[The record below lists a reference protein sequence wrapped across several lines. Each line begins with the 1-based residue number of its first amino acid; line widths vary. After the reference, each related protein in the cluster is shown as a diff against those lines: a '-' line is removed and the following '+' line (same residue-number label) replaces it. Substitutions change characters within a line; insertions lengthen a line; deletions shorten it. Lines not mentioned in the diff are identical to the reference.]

1 MSEIIDSILKM
12 ISEQGVLVAFELLVI
27 IVLCLVLKKLNARN
41 DQLTDTIFVMHKETL
56 NVVSK
61 NSEVIAV
68 LTEKVNDIKNQ

>member
-27 IVLCLVLKKLNARN
+27 IVLCLILKKLNARN
-41 DQLTDTIFVMHKETL
+41 DQLTDTIFAMHKETL

-68 LTEKVNDIKNQ
+68 LSEKVNDIKNQ